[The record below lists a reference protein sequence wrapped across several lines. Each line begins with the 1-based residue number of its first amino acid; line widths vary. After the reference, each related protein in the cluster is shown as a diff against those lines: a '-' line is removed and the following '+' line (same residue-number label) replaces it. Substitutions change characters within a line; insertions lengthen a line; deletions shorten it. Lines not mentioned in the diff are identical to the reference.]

1 MSTIS
6 TVTSNF
12 KIQLCKLQ
20 DNKIHFFDYPQ
31 TQSKEICFSISI
43 HITVR
48 GRPLNRTAFS
58 ICINCIINTD
68 GWVGYKKWIRKIKI
82 QKKICIP
89 RK

>member
-31 TQSKEICFSISI
+31 TQSKEICFSIKD
-43 HITVR
+43 
-48 GRPLNRTAFS
+48 N
-58 ICINCIINTD
+58 ICT
-68 GWVGYKKWIRKIKI
+68 KKFDK
-82 QKKICIP
+82 
-89 RK
+89 